1 MRVFVTGASGQLGS
15 FLLDQL
21 VDRHDVLGVDLVSP
35 RFEAHR
41 DLVER
46 ADITNRVEMERL
58 VAGSDVVVHCAAQ
71 ISVDWSNLNP
81 LGDMD
86 ANLGGTASVLEAARK
101 AKARRFIFISSA
113 ATYGDPIAIP
123 VREDHPQNPLSFY
136 GTSKVCSEQYVREY
150 SRMFGMEHAI
160 VRPFNFYSDRADPSS
175 SYSGVM
181 TKFVGWAKQGEPL
194 VIEGDGGQTRDFIHA
209 SDVARM
215 VVRLV
220 ESDATNMTFNCGS
233 GKETSILKLA
243 ETVVKVSGG
252 KSPIRHVEAR
262 RGDIRRSVA
271 DVNLA
276 RDKICFEARVGLETG
291 IATFFS

>member
-71 ISVDWSNLNP
+71 ISVEWSNLNP

-101 AKARRFIFISSA
+101 AKARRFIFISS
-113 ATYGDPIAIP
+113 
-123 VREDHPQNPLSFY
+123 
-136 GTSKVCSEQYVREY
+136 
-150 SRMFGMEHAI
+150 
-160 VRPFNFYSDRADPSS
+160 
-175 SYSGVM
+175 
-181 TKFVGWAKQGEPL
+181 
-194 VIEGDGGQTRDFIHA
+194 VIW
-209 SDVARM
+209 
-215 VVRLV
+215 
-220 ESDATNMTFNCGS
+220 
-233 GKETSILKLA
+233 
-243 ETVVKVSGG
+243 
-252 KSPIRHVEAR
+252 
-262 RGDIRRSVA
+262 
-271 DVNLA
+271 
-276 RDKICFEARVGLETG
+276 
-291 IATFFS
+291 FFP